1 MNSILIKSIKNNDDL
16 KPAIKIFS
24 DAFSEDTLFRFAFPD
39 KKQRR
44 RLTKIMYEFV
54 VCELVP
60 MMKLKLNGLYVN
72 NKLVSVCIYT
82 TPDGKTEWTDEL
94 ASAVNRMRNKANDD
108 KIGLIGEY
116 SMKSRKFKIV
126 RPHFYF
132 NELAVSPKQQ
142 GKGYGKMMF
151 EYVESQCRKH
161 SSAKS
166 VWLDTPN
173 PKNVMIYKHFG
184 YSVKHRFKFRELT
197 GYVMSREI
205 R

>member
-1 MNSILIKSIKNNDDL
+1 MESIIIKSIKNNEDL

-24 DAFSEDTLFRFAFPD
+24 DAFVNDSLFIFAFPD
-39 KKQRR
+39 EKKRK

-54 VCELVP
+54 VFELVP
-60 MMKLKLNGLYVN
+60 LMKLKLKGLYVN
-72 NKLVSVCIYT
+72 NKLVSVCTFT
-82 TPDGKTEWTDEL
+82 TPESKTEWTDEL
-94 ASAVNRMRNKANDD
+94 ANAVNKMRKCAKDD
-108 KIGLIGEY
+108 SIRLIGEY
-116 SMKSRKFKIV
+116 SMKSRKYKIDK
-126 RPHFYF
+126 PHIYF
-132 NELAVSPKQQ
+132 NELAVIPKEQ

-173 PKNVMIYKHFG
+173 PKNVKIYKHFG
-184 YSVKHRFKFRELT
+184 YSVRHRFKFRRLT

-205 R
+205 G